1 MSCFGCISRLRL
13 VFRQFPP
20 EPPTLELF
28 GRQLI
33 RKNVFILLLSFVV
46 FLPYL
51 TVDAFAQ
58 SNETGSTVD
67 MLDAGTLPL
76 GLRLVGIQIHLDPG
90 YKTYWRE
97 PGDSGLPPVFDWQ
110 GSENVESIDIRWPV
124 PVRFADG
131 SGSSIGYNESVI
143 LPVLVTLRDT
153 VQRARLKLK
162 IDYGICAELCV
173 PALGEGDLTLLPDT
187 VVTPHRERVEA
198 ALGTVPQTARL
209 GDDSLPGVIG
219 IEPDTKETA
228 LRVKVA
234 RLAGSGEPDL
244 FVEGPKGWYFGQ
256 PVLSGATYGTE
267 LDWLVPIEQKP
278 DGGRLAG
285 LTLRLTAVAG
295 SKATETSIRL
305 DEQGRAR

>member
-1 MSCFGCISRLRL
+1 MHYFGCFSRLRL
-13 VFRQFPP
+13 IFRQFQSGS
-20 EPPTLELF
+20 PTLEMFEAQLF
-28 GRQLI
+28 
-33 RKNVFILLLSFVV
+33 RKRVFILLVSFI
-46 FLPYL
+46 FCLPYL
-51 TVDAFAQ
+51 TSGTFAQ
-58 SNETGSTVD
+58 SNKTGSTVD
-67 MLDAGTLPL
+67 MLDAGTLPV

-110 GSENVESIDIRWPV
+110 GSENVATVDVRWPV

-131 SGSSIGYNESVI
+131 SGSSIGYKDSVI

-153 VQRARLKLK
+153 AQRARLKLK

-173 PALGEGDLTLLPDT
+173 PALGEGELPLLPDAM
-187 VVTPHRERVEA
+187 VTPHRERVEA
-198 ALGTVPQTARL
+198 ALGTVPQSARL
-209 GDDSLPGVIG
+209 GDGVLPGVVG
-219 IEPDTKETA
+219 IEPDVKETV

-234 RLAGSGEPDL
+234 RLAGSREPDL

-256 PVLSGATYGTE
+256 PVLSGATDGTE
-267 LDWLVPIEQKP
+267 LDWLVPVEQKP
-278 DGGRLAG
+278 DAGSLAG

>member
-1 MSCFGCISRLRL
+1 MYYFGCFSRLRL
-13 VFRQFPP
+13 IFRQFQSGS
-20 EPPTLELF
+20 PTLEMFEAELF
-28 GRQLI
+28 
-33 RKNVFILLLSFVV
+33 RKRVFILLVLFIF

-51 TVDAFAQ
+51 TSGTFAQ
-58 SNETGSTVD
+58 SNKTGSTVD
-67 MLDAGTLPL
+67 MLDAGTLPV

-90 YKTYWRE
+90 YKTYWRD

-110 GSENVESIDIRWPV
+110 GSENVATVDVRWPV

-131 SGSSIGYNESVI
+131 SGSSIGYKDSVI

-153 VQRARLKLK
+153 AQRARLKLK

-198 ALGTVPQTARL
+198 ALGTVPQSARL
-209 GDDSLPGVIG
+209 GDGVLPGVVG
-219 IEPDTKETA
+219 IEPDEKETA

-234 RLAGSGEPDL
+234 RLAGSREADL

-256 PVLSGATYGTE
+256 PVLSGATDGTE
-267 LDWLVPIEQKP
+267 LDWLVPLEQKP
-278 DGGRLAG
+278 DAGSLAG
-285 LTLRLTAVAG
+285 LTLTLTAVAG

>member
-1 MSCFGCISRLRL
+1 
-13 VFRQFPP
+13 
-20 EPPTLELF
+20 
-28 GRQLI
+28 
-33 RKNVFILLLSFVV
+33 
-46 FLPYL
+46 
-51 TVDAFAQ
+51 
-58 SNETGSTVD
+58 
-67 MLDAGTLPL
+67 MLDAGTLPV

-90 YKTYWRE
+90 YKTYWRD

-110 GSENVESIDIRWPV
+110 GSENVATVDVRWPV

-131 SGSSIGYNESVI
+131 SGSSIGYKDSVI

-153 VQRARLKLK
+153 AQRARLKLK

-198 ALGTVPQTARL
+198 ALGTVPQSARL
-209 GDDSLPGVIG
+209 GDGVLPGVVG
-219 IEPDTKETA
+219 IEPDANNTA

-234 RLAGSGEPDL
+234 RLAGAGDPDL

-256 PVLSGATYGTE
+256 PVLSGATDGTE
-267 LDWLVPIEQKP
+267 LDWLVPLEQKP
-278 DGGRLAG
+278 DAGSLAG

>member
-1 MSCFGCISRLRL
+1 MYYFGCFSRLRL
-13 VFRQFPP
+13 IFRQFQSGS
-20 EPPTLELF
+20 PTLEMFEAQLF
-28 GRQLI
+28 
-33 RKNVFILLLSFVV
+33 RKRVFILLVSFI
-46 FLPYL
+46 FCLPYL
-51 TVDAFAQ
+51 TSSTFAQ
-58 SNETGSTVD
+58 SNKTGSTVD
-67 MLDAGTLPL
+67 MLDAGTLPV

-90 YKTYWRE
+90 YKTYWRD

-110 GSENVESIDIRWPV
+110 GSENVATVDVRWPV

-131 SGSSIGYNESVI
+131 SGSSIGYKDSVI

-153 VQRARLKLK
+153 AQRARLKLK

-173 PALGEGDLTLLPDT
+173 PALGEGELSLLPDT

-198 ALGTVPQTARL
+198 ALGRVPQSAQL
-209 GDDSLPGVIG
+209 GDGVLPGVIG
-219 IEPDTKETA
+219 VEPDEKQTA

-234 RLAGSGEPDL
+234 RLAGAGDPDL

-256 PVLSGATYGTE
+256 PVLSGATGGTE
-267 LDWLVPIEQKP
+267 LDWLVPVEQKP
-278 DGGRLAG
+278 DAGSLAG
-285 LTLRLTAVAG
+285 LTLTLTAVAG

>member
-1 MSCFGCISRLRL
+1 
-13 VFRQFPP
+13 
-20 EPPTLELF
+20 
-28 GRQLI
+28 
-33 RKNVFILLLSFVV
+33 
-46 FLPYL
+46 
-51 TVDAFAQ
+51 
-58 SNETGSTVD
+58 
-67 MLDAGTLPL
+67 MLDAGTLPV

-110 GSENVESIDIRWPV
+110 GSENVATVDVRWPV

-131 SGSSIGYNESVI
+131 SGSSIGYKDSVI

-153 VQRARLKLK
+153 GQPARLKLK

-173 PALGEGDLTLLPDT
+173 PALGEGELSLLPDAM
-187 VVTPHRERVEA
+187 VTPHRERVEA
-198 ALGTVPQTARL
+198 ALGTVPQSARL
-209 GDDSLPGVIG
+209 GDGVLPGVVG
-219 IEPDTKETA
+219 IEPDVKETV

-234 RLAGSGEPDL
+234 RLAGSREPDL

-256 PVLSGATYGTE
+256 PVLSGATDGTE
-267 LDWLVPIEQKP
+267 LDWLVPVEQKP
-278 DGGRLAG
+278 DAGSLAG

>member
-1 MSCFGCISRLRL
+1 MFEAQL
-13 VFRQFPP
+13 FRK
-20 EPPTLELF
+20 
-28 GRQLI
+28 R
-33 RKNVFILLLSFVV
+33 VFILLVSFI
-46 FLPYL
+46 FCLPYL
-51 TVDAFAQ
+51 TSGTFAQ
-58 SNETGSTVD
+58 SNKTGSTVD
-67 MLDAGTLPL
+67 MLDAGTLPV

-110 GSENVESIDIRWPV
+110 GSENVATVDVRWPV

-131 SGSSIGYNESVI
+131 SGSSIGYKDSVI

-153 VQRARLKLK
+153 GQPARLKLK

-173 PALGEGDLTLLPDT
+173 PALGEGELSLLPDT

-198 ALGTVPQTARL
+198 ALGRVPQSAQL
-209 GDDSLPGVIG
+209 GDGVLPGVVG
-219 IEPDTKETA
+219 IEPDVKETV
-228 LRVKVA
+228 LRVKFA

-256 PVLSGATYGTE
+256 PVLSGATDGTE
-267 LDWLVPIEQKP
+267 LDWLVPVEQKP
-278 DGGRLAG
+278 DAGSLAG
-285 LTLRLTAVAG
+285 LTLTLTAVAG
-295 SKATETSIRL
+295 SKVTETSIRL

>member
-1 MSCFGCISRLRL
+1 MHYFGCFSRLRL
-13 VFRQFPP
+13 IFRQFQSGS
-20 EPPTLELF
+20 PTLEMFEAELF
-28 GRQLI
+28 
-33 RKNVFILLLSFVV
+33 RKRVFILLVLFIF

-51 TVDAFAQ
+51 TSGTFAQ
-58 SNETGSTVD
+58 SNKTGSTVD
-67 MLDAGTLPL
+67 MLDAGTLPV
-76 GLRLVGIQIHLDPG
+76 GFRLVGIQIHLDPG

-110 GSENVESIDIRWPV
+110 GSENVATVDVRWPV

-131 SGSSIGYNESVI
+131 SGSSIGYKDSVI

-153 VQRARLKLK
+153 AQRARLNLK

-173 PALGEGDLTLLPDT
+173 PALGEGELSLLPDT

-198 ALGTVPQTARL
+198 ALGRVPQSAQL
-209 GDDSLPGVIG
+209 GDGVLPGVIG
-219 IEPDTKETA
+219 VEPDVKETV

-234 RLAGSGEPDL
+234 RLAGSREPDL

-256 PVLSGATYGTE
+256 PVLSGATDGKE
-267 LDWLVPIEQKP
+267 LDWLVPVEQKP
-278 DGGRLAG
+278 DAGSLAG
-285 LTLRLTAVAG
+285 LTLTLTAVAG

>member
-1 MSCFGCISRLRL
+1 
-13 VFRQFPP
+13 
-20 EPPTLELF
+20 
-28 GRQLI
+28 
-33 RKNVFILLLSFVV
+33 
-46 FLPYL
+46 
-51 TVDAFAQ
+51 
-58 SNETGSTVD
+58 
-67 MLDAGTLPL
+67 MLDAGTLPV

-110 GSENVESIDIRWPV
+110 GSENVATVDVRWPV

-131 SGSSIGYNESVI
+131 SGSSIGYKDSVI

-153 VQRARLKLK
+153 AQRARLKLK

-187 VVTPHRERVEA
+187 VVTLHRERVEA
-198 ALGTVPQTARL
+198 ALGTVPQSARL
-209 GDDSLPGVIG
+209 GDGVLPGVVG
-219 IEPDTKETA
+219 IEPDVKQTA
-228 LRVKVA
+228 LHVKVA
-234 RLAGSGEPDL
+234 GLGGSGEPDL

-256 PVLSGATYGTE
+256 PVLSGATDGTE
-267 LDWLVPIEQKP
+267 LDWLVPLEQKP
-278 DGGRLAG
+278 DAGSLAG
-285 LTLRLTAVAG
+285 LTLTLTAVAG

>member
-1 MSCFGCISRLRL
+1 MHYFGCFSRLRL
-13 VFRQFPP
+13 IFRQFQSGS
-20 EPPTLELF
+20 PTLEMFEAQLF
-28 GRQLI
+28 
-33 RKNVFILLLSFVV
+33 RKRVFILLVSFIF

-51 TVDAFAQ
+51 TANTFAQ
-58 SNETGSTVD
+58 SNKTGSTVD
-67 MLDAGTLPL
+67 MLDAGTLPV

-110 GSENVESIDIRWPV
+110 GSENVATVDVRWPV

-131 SGSSIGYNESVI
+131 SGSSIGYKDSVI

-153 VQRARLKLK
+153 GQPARLKLK

-173 PALGEGDLTLLPDT
+173 PALGEGELSLLPDT

-198 ALGTVPQTARL
+198 ALGRVPQSAQL
-209 GDDSLPGVIG
+209 GDGVLPGVVG
-219 IEPDTKETA
+219 IEPDVKETV
-228 LRVKVA
+228 LRVKFA

-256 PVLSGATYGTE
+256 PVLSGATDGTE
-267 LDWLVPIEQKP
+267 LDWLVPVEQKP
-278 DGGRLAG
+278 DAGSLAG

>member
-1 MSCFGCISRLRL
+1 MHYFGCFSRLRL
-13 VFRQFPP
+13 IFRQFQSGS
-20 EPPTLELF
+20 PTLEMFEAQLF
-28 GRQLI
+28 
-33 RKNVFILLLSFVV
+33 RKRVFILLVSFI
-46 FLPYL
+46 FCLPYL
-51 TVDAFAQ
+51 TANTFAQ
-58 SNETGSTVD
+58 SNKTGSTVD

-110 GSENVESIDIRWPV
+110 GSENVATVDVRWPV

-131 SGSSIGYNESVI
+131 SGSSIGYTESVI

-153 VQRARLKLK
+153 GQPARLKLK

-173 PALGEGDLTLLPDT
+173 PALGEGELSLLPDT

-198 ALGTVPQTARL
+198 ALGTVPQSARL
-209 GDDSLPGVIG
+209 GDGVLPGVVG
-219 IEPDTKETA
+219 IEPDVKQTA
-228 LRVKVA
+228 LHVKVA
-234 RLAGSGEPDL
+234 GLGGSGEPDL

-256 PVLSGATYGTE
+256 PALSGATDGTE
-267 LDWLVPIEQKP
+267 LDWLVPVEQTP
-278 DGGRLAG
+278 DAGSLGG
-285 LTLRLTAVAG
+285 LTLTLTAVAG

>member
-1 MSCFGCISRLRL
+1 MFFEIEVDFSTIPIGISNVGDVRGAIIPKTCFY
-13 VFRQFPP
+13 
-20 EPPTLELF
+20 
-28 GRQLI
+28 LI
-33 RKNVFILLLSFVV
+33 GIIH
-46 FLPYL
+46 FLP
-51 TVDAFAQ
+51 
-58 SNETGSTVD
+58 
-67 MLDAGTLPL
+67 PL
-76 GLRLVGIQIHLDPG
+76 SDIRHFCAVQQNWKYCGHVG

-110 GSENVESIDIRWPV
+110 GSENVATVDVRWPV

-131 SGSSIGYNESVI
+131 SGSSIGYKDSVI

-153 VQRARLKLK
+153 GQPARLKLK

-198 ALGTVPQTARL
+198 ALGTVPQSARL
-209 GDDSLPGVIG
+209 GDGVLPGVVG
-219 IEPDTKETA
+219 IEPDANNTA

-234 RLAGSGEPDL
+234 RLAGAGDPDL

-256 PVLSGATYGTE
+256 PVLSGATDGTE
-267 LDWLVPIEQKP
+267 LDWLVPLEQKP
-278 DGGRLAG
+278 DAGSLAG

>member
-1 MSCFGCISRLRL
+1 MYYFGCFSRLRL
-13 VFRQFPP
+13 IFRQFQSGS
-20 EPPTLELF
+20 PTLEMFEAQLF
-28 GRQLI
+28 
-33 RKNVFILLLSFVV
+33 RKRVFILLVSFIF

-51 TVDAFAQ
+51 TANTFAQ
-58 SNETGSTVD
+58 SNKTGSTVD
-67 MLDAGTLPL
+67 MLDAGTLPV

-110 GSENVESIDIRWPV
+110 GSENVATVDVRWPV

-131 SGSSIGYNESVI
+131 SGSSIGYKDSVI

-153 VQRARLKLK
+153 GQPARLKLK

-173 PALGEGDLTLLPDT
+173 PALGEGELSLLPDT

-198 ALGTVPQTARL
+198 ALGTVPQSARL
-209 GDDSLPGVIG
+209 GDGVLPGVVG
-219 IEPDTKETA
+219 IEPDVKETV

-234 RLAGSGEPDL
+234 RLAGSREPDL

-256 PVLSGATYGTE
+256 PVLSGATDGTE
-267 LDWLVPIEQKP
+267 LDWLVPVEQKP
-278 DGGRLAG
+278 DAGSLAG
-285 LTLRLTAVAG
+285 LTLTLTAVAG
-295 SKATETSIRL
+295 SKVTETSIRL

>member
-1 MSCFGCISRLRL
+1 MEIC
-13 VFRQFPP
+13 
-20 EPPTLELF
+20 
-28 GRQLI
+28 GRHLI
-33 RKNVFILLLSFVV
+33 QKNVFILLFSFVF

-51 TVDAFAQ
+51 TENASAQ
-58 SNETGSTVD
+58 SNKTGSTVD
-67 MLDAGTLPL
+67 MLDAGSLPV
-76 GLRLVGIQIHLDPG
+76 GIRLVGIQIQLDPG

-110 GSENVESIDIRWPV
+110 GSENVASINVRWPV

-131 SGSSIGYNESVI
+131 SGSSIGYTSSVI
-143 LPVLVTLRDT
+143 LPVLVTLHDIA
-153 VQRARLKLK
+153 QPARLKLK

-173 PALGEGDLTLLPDT
+173 PALGEGELSLLPDT

-198 ALGTVPQTARL
+198 ALGTVPQSARL
-209 GDDSLPGVIG
+209 GDGVLPGVIG
-219 IEPDTKETA
+219 IEPDAKQTA

-234 RLAGSGEPDL
+234 RLAGAGEADL

-256 PVLSGATYGTE
+256 PVLSGATDGTE
-267 LDWLVPIEQKP
+267 LDWLVPVEQKP
-278 DGGRLAG
+278 DAGSLAG

>member
-1 MSCFGCISRLRL
+1 MHYFGCFSRLRL
-13 VFRQFPP
+13 IFRQFQSGS
-20 EPPTLELF
+20 PTLEMFEAQLF
-28 GRQLI
+28 
-33 RKNVFILLLSFVV
+33 RKRVFILLVSFI
-46 FLPYL
+46 FCLPYL
-51 TVDAFAQ
+51 TSGTFAQ
-58 SNETGSTVD
+58 SNKTGSTVD
-67 MLDAGTLPL
+67 MLDAGTLPV

-90 YKTYWRE
+90 YKTYWRD

-110 GSENVESIDIRWPV
+110 GSENVATVDVRWPV

-131 SGSSIGYNESVI
+131 SGSSIGYKDSVI

-153 VQRARLKLK
+153 GQPARLKLK

-173 PALGEGDLTLLPDT
+173 PALGEGELSLLPDAM
-187 VVTPHRERVEA
+187 VTPHRERVEA
-198 ALGTVPQTARL
+198 ALGTVPQSARL
-209 GDDSLPGVIG
+209 GDGVLPGVVG
-219 IEPDTKETA
+219 IEPDVKETV

-234 RLAGSGEPDL
+234 RLAGSREPDL

-256 PVLSGATYGTE
+256 PVLSGATDGTE
-267 LDWLVPIEQKP
+267 LDWLVPLEQKP
-278 DGGRLAG
+278 DAGSLAG